1 MFARE
6 REHMAA
12 DECLLPKIHPATR
25 EMLPDDPLDLQGF
38 EVPGDPD
45 LMLRLLVE
53 EYARMGADID
63 TVMDFARNPFYQGF
77 HGLYVLFGEA
87 ESYRRVAA
95 VFARVGVTRVHC
107 VEAPTADQLVAITL
121 PATS

>member
-1 MFARE
+1 MT
-6 REHMAA
+6 A
-12 DECLLPKIHPATR
+12 DLKDAVPKIHPATR
-25 EMLPDDPLDLQGF
+25 EILPDDPLDLQGF

-53 EYARMGADID
+53 EYARMGFDIEA
-63 TVMDFARNPFYQGF
+63 VMDFARDPFYQAF

-87 ESYRRVAA
+87 KLRRRMAA
-95 VFARVGVTRVHC
+95 VFVRVGVSKVRW
-107 VEAPTADQLVAITL
+107 VEAPTNDQLVPITL